1 MMRSLSYS
9 TPKPTG
15 GAELWS
21 WLFMRLSGLALLIL
35 ALGHLI
41 IMHLINNVDG
51 IDYNFVA
58 SRYAHWFWRGY
69 DLLMLVLAMFH
80 GLNGVRILIDDY
92 IHPPAWHRLAV
103 GALHT
108 IGGIFLLLGIYVILF
123 FQPVLAGQP

>member
-1 MMRSLSYS
+1 MRSLSYS

-15 GAELWS
+15 GPELWS
-21 WLFMRLSGLALLIL
+21 WLFMRLSGLALLVL

-80 GLNGVRILIDDY
+80 GLNGIHILIDDY
-92 IHPPAWHRLAV
+92 IHPPAWHRLATTTLHLV
-103 GALHT
+103 G
-108 IGGIFLLLGIYVILF
+108 GGFLLLGIYVILF
-123 FQPVLAGQP
+123 FQPVLAGHP